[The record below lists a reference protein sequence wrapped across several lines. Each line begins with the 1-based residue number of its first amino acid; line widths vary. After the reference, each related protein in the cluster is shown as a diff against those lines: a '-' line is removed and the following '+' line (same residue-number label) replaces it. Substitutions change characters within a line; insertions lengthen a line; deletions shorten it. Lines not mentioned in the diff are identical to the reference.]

1 MGFVQAHFDL
11 KVMIACPMHR
21 RMLLR
26 SCPVC
31 GNSLTFYR
39 RGLLTCKCGVSL
51 AGLQGKP
58 AGDNICDL
66 LDIVERKTLKLPM
79 LEEYRSGSPGG
90 DLGKMSL
97 CSILALIR
105 ILGRHA
111 SPPRTGS
118 QKEDYPRWVK
128 TAADVLS
135 NWPHRLH
142 ESLARREPRASTR
155 NPFSLRSGRISSLYG
170 ALHRAGIDF
179 VLEAISDYAVAHF
192 GPGSHIQ
199 RAKRSEREINS
210 RYVNKRQFAK
220 MCGIDVRSV
229 DQLIKKY
236 KIPTVKIRRGQGKR
250 TLIDVKNNLI
260 PPMPPGCIC
269 RASRAASMIG
279 IPKSVLIQLKRDGT
293 YEAASLPVRSS
304 GFHQQ
309 DIEQFIR
316 RLIAFAD
323 PSVSC
328 SEEGIRFDRIMKR
341 STIPVRAKVALI
353 RKALSGELPIYGSHD
368 GTTRGLIFPKSIVD
382 QESRR
387 AWPGMIPLDVANQLG
402 CSCHTVRELAK
413 RGLLYGLES
422 GGTYRFTQKDVDKFR
437 KEWSSLALLAHRTNT
452 SAWGLLRL
460 CSRLKIPLITVPW
473 RTRRESQGFVK
484 TRDVGRLLAIASEL
498 LGKENRAKRKR
509 LHRLGEY

>member
-1 MGFVQAHFDL
+1 
-11 KVMIACPMHR
+11 
-21 RMLLR
+21 
-26 SCPVC
+26 
-31 GNSLTFYR
+31 
-39 RGLLTCKCGVSL
+39 
-51 AGLQGKP
+51 
-58 AGDNICDL
+58 
-66 LDIVERKTLKLPM
+66 
-79 LEEYRSGSPGG
+79 
-90 DLGKMSL
+90 
-97 CSILALIR
+97 
-105 ILGRHA
+105 
-111 SPPRTGS
+111 
-118 QKEDYPRWVK
+118 
-128 TAADVLS
+128 
-135 NWPHRLH
+135 
-142 ESLARREPRASTR
+142 
-155 NPFSLRSGRISSLYG
+155 
-170 ALHRAGIDF
+170 
-179 VLEAISDYAVAHF
+179 
-192 GPGSHIQ
+192 
-199 RAKRSEREINS
+199 
-210 RYVNKRQFAK
+210 
-220 MCGIDVRSV
+220 
-229 DQLIKKY
+229 
-236 KIPTVKIRRGQGKR
+236 
-250 TLIDVKNNLI
+250 
-260 PPMPPGCIC
+260 MPPGCIC
-269 RASRAASMIG
+269 RASRAAAMIG